1 MSQPILRSQI
11 VNGTKK
17 KKKKDKKAQNVEK
30 VLTQEERLE
39 QSHEYFK
46 QSLGSVLKVL
56 DAVNQAPFFLCSLH
70 ATHYT

>member
-1 MSQPILRSQI
+1 M
-11 VNGTKK
+11 
-17 KKKKDKKAQNVEK
+17 EK

-56 DAVNQAPFFLCSLH
+56 DAVNQAPFFLCLLKGARTYLSSVNLYLLLSVMV
-70 ATHYT
+70 TLFILD